1 MMTRINYD
9 DKHCAHQVTQA
20 HIEEAYGA
28 FFGLSQ
34 GLSQAFKLMDAKREH
49 CPSQRPSDAE
59 ILQTARDSIAENSG
73 KLHKAINLTE
83 DALEEIHAALSGLAR
98 LLDESGY
105 EIQVPAANVAAL
117 ITPHIRTLSIVREM
131 LQGAAR

>member
-1 MMTRINYD
+1 MMTRTNYD
-9 DKHCAHQVTQA
+9 HKHCAHQVTQV
-20 HIEEAYGA
+20 HIEEADGA

-34 GLSQAFKLMDAKREH
+34 GLSQAFKMLDAQRESNTARKPV
-49 CPSQRPSDAE
+49 CADA
-59 ILQTARDSIAENSG
+59 LQTVRDKIGDQTG

>member
-1 MMTRINYD
+1 MMTRTNYD
-9 DKHCAHQVTQA
+9 HKHCAHQVTQA
-20 HIEEAYGA
+20 HIEEVYGA

-49 CPSQRPSDAE
+49 CPSQKPSDAE
-59 ILQTARDSIAENSG
+59 TLQTARDSIAENSG
-73 KLHKAINLTE
+73 KLHKAISLTE
-83 DALEEIHAALSGLAR
+83 DALEELFAALSGLAM
-98 LLDESGY
+98 LLDEAGF

-117 ITPHIRTLSIVREM
+117 ITPHLRTISIVREM

>member
-9 DKHCAHQVTQA
+9 HKHCAHQVTQA
-20 HIEEAYGA
+20 HIEEADGA
-28 FFGLSQ
+28 LNKLSCGLT
-34 GLSQAFKLMDAKREH
+34 QAFRLMDALHEADPTRDPDYAMSLHSSKRHLRE
-49 CPSQRPSDAE
+49 QSD
-59 ILQTARDSIAENSG
+59 

>member
-1 MMTRINYD
+1 MMTRPNYD
-9 DKHCAHQVTQA
+9 HKHCAHQVTQA

-34 GLSQAFKLMDAKREH
+34 GLSQAFNLIDAKREH
-49 CPSQRPSDAE
+49 CPSQKPNDAE
-59 ILQTARDSIAENSG
+59 SLQTVRDSIAENSG

-83 DALEEIHAALSGLAR
+83 DALEEIFAALSGLAR
-98 LLDESGY
+98 LLDEAGF
-105 EIQVPAANVAAL
+105 EVNVPAASMAAL
-117 ITPHIRTLSIVREM
+117 ITPHIRTISTVREM

>member
-1 MMTRINYD
+1 MTRINYD

-83 DALEEIHAALSGLAR
+83 DALEEIYAALSGLAR
-98 LLDESGY
+98 LLDEAGF
-105 EIQVPAANVAAL
+105 EVNVPAANIAAL
-117 ITPHIRTLSIVREM
+117 ITPHIRTISIVREM

>member
-9 DKHCAHQVTQA
+9 HKHCAHQVTQA
-20 HIEEAYGA
+20 HIEEADGA

-34 GLSQAFKLMDAKREH
+34 GLSQAFKMMDAKREH
-49 CPSQRPSDAE
+49 CPSQKPSDAE

-83 DALEEIHAALSGLAR
+83 DTLEEIFAALSGLAR
-98 LLDESGY
+98 LLDEAGY
-105 EIQVPAANVAAL
+105 EVNVPAANVAAL
-117 ITPHIRTLSIVREM
+117 ITPHLRTISMVREM